1 MPAAISYL
9 NDFCSGRLPQRTLLR
24 TFFPLIL
31 VSYFGSLILAIWLF
45 PGPFDWRTKSMSKL
59 LYPRNNPQFHAIG
72 SVGLVVAGLL
82 MIPFAGYIAR
92 RLRLNAPLLAQ
103 FGAVAFGAGSV
114 SLILASAIVFQPVHE
129 VFARGAGIGLGLGI
143 LAFYWCALKGRS
155 LTSGGKPPRRRLIL
169 TWSMIVLPA
178 LIVVMLRLLVGAHL
192 QWSNPIYRI
201 LENRSIWHLGFWEWI
216 ISVEVFLF
224 MLGAT
229 LFLPKDLKPL
239 GNGQGIG
246 SRAQAPT

>member
-1 MPAAISYL
+1 MTAISYL
-9 NDFCSGRLPQRTLLR
+9 NDFFSGRLPQRTLLR

-31 VSYFGSLILAIWLF
+31 VSYFGSLMLAIWLF

-72 SVGLVVAGLL
+72 SVGLAVAGLL

-92 RLRLNAPLLAQ
+92 RLRVNAPRLAQ
-103 FGAVAFGAGSV
+103 LGALAFGAGSV

-129 VFARGAGIGLGLGI
+129 VFARLAGIGLGLGI
-143 LAFYWCALKGRS
+143 LAFYRCALKGRS
-155 LTSGGKPPRRRLIL
+155 LISDQTSPRRPLIL
-169 TWSMIVLPA
+169 TWSLIVLPA
-178 LIVVMLRLLVGAHL
+178 LLVVMLRLLVSAHL
-192 QWSNPIYRI
+192 QWSNPVYRI
-201 LENRSIWHLGFWEWI
+201 LESRSLWHLGFWEWM

-229 LFLPKDLKPL
+229 LFLPEDLEPL
-239 GNGQGIG
+239 GSAQGIG
-246 SRAQAPT
+246 SRSQAPT